1 MRMKRISLYV
11 LCLIGMA
18 SCQDDS
24 YLGGHYTTDGQ
35 GVQANVTAVSASEQT
50 PAIAW
55 TEGDLIALTTSYEDS
70 YSRNRFYTCAADGR
84 TFTAQAGLPVYIKG
98 KGYLCAYA
106 PVAGTDGAE
115 PVIELNA
122 LNQAAIIDYIF
133 AKEPIS
139 PTQADVQLRF
149 RRVHSRLRATIKT
162 AETEQIHKIVLS
174 GFSHTASVN
183 PYSWE
188 LTLTSAAADLTMTD
202 EAGIKSFELKMIP
215 QTVDTA
221 AVVPAQVVLIG
232 TNRSYAIPMGTV
244 TLESDKTLQMDIDVS
259 SPEPTVA
266 FSADGVTWT
275 DSGKGG
281 NVE

>member
-84 TFTAQAGLPVYIKG
+84 TFAAQAGLPVYIKG
-98 KGYLCAYA
+98 NGYLTAYA

-115 PVIELNA
+115 PIIELNT
-122 LNQAAIIDYIF
+122 LHQTAIIDYIF

-162 AETEQIHKIVLS
+162 VETEQIRKIVLS